1 MTGTMKWPKTLMG
14 AVVVL
19 ALVHSAAFA
28 QGGQSAPDLKT
39 ALFKAADAL
48 GVLRGLQQE
57 DSIVRLEYWATGTI
71 VVGGQP
77 CTVKSLHG
85 SINYNV
91 SGMRIDVSCTSGQ
104 RYVQAVS
111 DRFAWNETQPGMNA
125 TPAQAT
131 LNERLIQLWATP
143 QGVVKAVRAAGAN
156 AKVGVEGGAT
166 VLMYPLPPPLASATA
181 RARLGSQEITVATGQ
196 KRRIGN
202 LIERVE
208 TRIADVVYETTY
220 SEYGDWN
227 DKDYKS
233 DVMFPR
239 RIVHKQGA
247 TTVVD
252 LTVERTNTYNPY
264 VIVPVPDNVQKAV
277 PQGAAATRQ

>member
-1 MTGTMKWPKTLMG
+1 MTAKTKWPNALIG
-14 AVVVL
+14 AVALL
-19 ALVHSAAFA
+19 ALMTDAVSA
-28 QGGQSAPDLKT
+28 QGGQNTPDLKT
-39 ALFKAADAL
+39 ALFNAADAL

-71 VVGGQP
+71 LVGGQP
-77 CTVKSLHG
+77 CTVKTLHG
-85 SINYNV
+85 SINYSV
-91 SGMRIDVSCTSGQ
+91 AGMRIDVTCTSGQ

-131 LNERLIQLWATP
+131 LNERLIQLWALP

-156 AKVGVEGGAT
+156 AKVTVEGGAT
-166 VLMYPLPPPLASATA
+166 TLMYPLPAPLATATA
-181 RARLGSQEITVATGQ
+181 RTRLGTQEITVATGQ

-208 TRIADVVYETTY
+208 TRLGDIVFETTY
-220 SEYGDWN
+220 AEYGDWN
-227 DKDYKS
+227 DKDYKA

-239 RIVHKQGA
+239 RIVHKQGG
-247 TTVVD
+247 TTIAD

-264 VIVPVPDNVQKAV
+264 VVVPVPENVQKAV
-277 PQGAAATRQ
+277 PQGAAASR